1 MSSSNALPSLVTPE
15 TTEGTS
21 KTILKVRSDHSDSSS
36 VDSLS
41 PLVLSLAK
49 SSVLQQVV
57 DSDKSAQ
64 FPVTP
69 EPYVPYNSTT
79 PPATLSDQIP
89 KATDSAS
96 PSKTPQDF
104 THLQAPSDK
113 RHSRRR
119 QPNDPYALS
128 PQAGRLVRSLEY
140 TPGADTNG
148 EIQGRKSPT
157 TLSPSPSS
165 RHSRSLGDITP
176 KLKSVSTPSTP
187 ATEVSFE
194 LPLENVVLQGIVSS
208 LSMSDHHTS
217 HNTVTSMPA
226 SNTEVVIDKI
236 YDDDDDDDFEHDETS
251 PLISKE
257 KQKQAKTRHLRSRH
271 MVASGRSYSSTED
284 AQPLLEEEGDEDNA
298 PSKTGSSFCKF
309 SVRSMISYLINLG
322 SGIGNLVLYYI
333 SEMFRPRTVPSNTEP
348 VSNRNNHIN

>member
-36 VDSLS
+36 IDSLS

-176 KLKSVSTPSTP
+176 KIKSVSTPSTP

-194 LPLENVVLQGIVSS
+194 LPLENVVLQGRVSS
-208 LSMSDHHTS
+208 LTMSDHHTS
-217 HNTVTSMPA
+217 YNTVNPMPA

-257 KQKQAKTRHLRSRH
+257 KQKQAKTKHLRSRH

-284 AQPLLEEEGDEDNA
+284 AQPLLEEEDDEDNA
-298 PSKTGSSFCKF
+298 PSKTGSSFCNF

-348 VSNRNNHIN
+348 VNNRNNHIN

>member
-36 VDSLS
+36 IDSLS

-96 PSKTPQDF
+96 PGKTPQDF

-140 TPGADTNG
+140 TPGADANG

-194 LPLENVVLQGIVSS
+194 LPLENVVLQGRVSS

-217 HNTVTSMPA
+217 HNTPNPMPA

-236 YDDDDDDDFEHDETS
+236 YDDDDDDDLEHNETS

-257 KQKQAKTRHLRSRH
+257 KQKQAKTKHLRSRH